1 MTVSRSIRILEGVVL
16 WKQIERTQPG
26 RMIKVFQVV
35 TSMQGRA
42 CQARKGKKYT
52 PEV

>member
-26 RMIKVFQVV
+26 RMIRVFQVV
-35 TSMQGRA
+35 IGMQWRA
-42 CQARKGKKYT
+42 CQVRKGKKYT
-52 PEV
+52 LEV

>member
-35 TSMQGRA
+35 TSMQWRA